1 MDLQATTATAGTTRR
16 SFIRGVASAGA
27 STLATASV
35 LQATGVT
42 DLLADAS
49 AHYGGGHSPFSGF
62 EALAASSADAVE
74 VPPGFRADVLIS
86 YGDEFA
92 RPDGTKFTYGYN
104 NDFTAFMPLPGKG
117 DEGLLFVNH
126 EYNSAFFQ
134 HGNTDPET
142 LTPEQLALEKYT
154 VGNSILHLKRGKD
167 GRWKVVTSKYNRRI
181 TGDTPEIPFTGPL
194 AGKTGLV
201 IHTAD
206 GDISVDVGASAL
218 GSVANC
224 SGGITPWGTVLSC
237 EENFQEYGEANGWG
251 GEYDIEKYAKYGW
264 VVEHNPYDPSS
275 TPRKHTALGRFRH
288 ENTAF
293 RHVRGKPFV
302 LYMGDD
308 AKNEGVY
315 KFVSERPFIPG
326 DRKNNAKIL
335 EEGTLYV
342 AKWEPAGR
350 RTFAAYGDTTPTS
363 ATEGAGS
370 WVAVVVE
377 DLVDTGQNL
386 RARLG
391 DEWDAHYA
399 TNRPEDLEVD
409 TDGAVYISFTNNDT
423 KGVNDAH
430 GSIRKLIEDGGDPTA
445 ATFKWKDYAGGGPT
459 GRSDPGEQG
468 FSSCDNLTFDKD
480 GNLWVVTDISSSS
493 LAGSS
498 SEKPA
503 YAYHLNNAVFM
514 IPGRGPNRGVA
525 FRFAN
530 MPVEAEGTGPYFT
543 PDGSTLFLNVQH
555 PGEVT
560 PDADGVY
567 GDPSTYTSWWP
578 GGNRTAGTGTPGVPL
593 PSCVVVTREG
603 SKKQH

>member
-1 MDLQATTATAGTTRR
+1 MDLQVATATAGTTRR
-16 SFIRGVASAGA
+16 RFIRGVAQAGA

-35 LQATGVT
+35 LQSTGVI
-42 DLLADAS
+42 DLLGDAS
-49 AHYGGGHSPFSGF
+49 AHGGGHSPFSGF
-62 EALAASSADAVE
+62 EAIAASSADAVE
-74 VPPGFRADVLIS
+74 VPPGYRADVLIS

-92 RPDGTKFTYGYN
+92 RPDGTKLTYGYN
-104 NDFTAFMPLPGKG
+104 NDFTAFMPLLGNG

-134 HGNTDPET
+134 HGNTNPET
-142 LTPEQLALEKYT
+142 LTPEQLALEQYT
-154 VGNSILHLKRGKD
+154 VGYSVLHLKRGKD
-167 GRWKVVTSKYNRRI
+167 GRWAVITSKYNRRI
-181 TGDTPEIPFTGPL
+181 TGSTPEIPFTGPL
-194 AGKTGLV
+194 AGRTGLV
-201 IHTAD
+201 IHTED
-206 GDISVDVGASAL
+206 GDISVDVGASVN
-218 GSVANC
+218 GSIANC

-237 EENFQEYGEANGWG
+237 EENFQEYGPSENGWG
-251 GEYDIEKYAKYGW
+251 EEYDITKYAKYGW

-293 RHVRGKPFV
+293 RHVKGKPFV

-315 KFVSERPFIPG
+315 KFVSERPFVPG
-326 DRKNNAKIL
+326 DKANNAKIL
-335 EEGTLYV
+335 EAGTLYI
-342 AKWEPAGR
+342 ARWEPEGR
-350 RTFAAYGDTTPTS
+350 RRFAAYGDTSPIN
-363 ATEGAGS
+363 ATEGTGT
-370 WVAVVVE
+370 WVAVAAE
-377 DLVDTGQNL
+377 DLVDTARNL

-391 DEWDAHYA
+391 ADEFEAHFA

-409 TDGAVYISFTNNDT
+409 ADGTVYIAFTNNDT
-423 KGVNDAH
+423 AGVNDAH
-430 GSIRKLIEDGGDPTA
+430 GSIRKLSETAGDPTSE
-445 ATFKWKDYAGGGPT
+445 TFIWKDYAGGGPT
-459 GRSDPGEQG
+459 GRSEPGEHG
-468 FSSCDNLTFDKD
+468 FSSCDNLVFDKG

-514 IPGRGPNRGVA
+514 IPRSGPNRGVA

-560 PDADGVY
+560 PDAGGVY

-578 GGNRTAGTGTPGVPL
+578 GGNKTAGTGTPAAPK
-593 PSCVVVTREG
+593 PSTVVVTRDR
-603 SKKQH
+603 KA